1 MAETEVVNVAG
12 QTRLWDIPGVRQ
24 LAILIGIAAAV
35 AAGVNVVLW
44 SQDPSFKPLREV
56 SETDRLEVINSL
68 ESLNIRY
75 RVDSGNGMIMV
86 PADQYQQVAASL
98 QSDGLMGAASLS
110 MDGIY
115 QEKGFGTSQFEELA
129 RHQVALQNKIAETI
143 MTVRVIQNARVMLAL
158 PERSPFLRDRKKP
171 QASVTVVVR
180 PGAVLEPHQVQ
191 GIIHTVASAVPG
203 LETSAVSVMNQFGEL
218 LTTSSQSMHMDQT
231 TTEFEF
237 QQKYQDRLV
246 SKIEALLMPMMGGPG
261 RVRAEVTAQ
270 MDFTQSERTTETFE
284 PSQDDKIRSSI
295 EERTV
300 NSEGNPAGVPGALT
314 NQPPTTPAEE
324 VGEAENQS
332 QSSSE
337 SSQRVYELD
346 KAITNVKNSTGTLT
360 RLSIA
365 LLLDHKPAVNA
376 ESGETEMVPLS
387 EEEIQRA
394 SDLAKNAVGFDE
406 ARGDTFFVANAPF
419 IPPPAMEP
427 PPATPIW
434 QQAWVLNIG
443 KQVLAALVVLGL
455 GFGLLK
461 PLFNNLSQP
470 PVLKTMT
477 ERGAAPGLTGPGSQE
492 EKVPPDPI
500 SFARS
505 LSAQDPKRVAQVMKD
520 WVADE

>member
-56 SETDRLEVINSL
+56 SEIDRLEVINSL
-68 ESLNIRY
+68 DSLNVRY
-75 RVDSGNGMIMV
+75 RIDSNSGMIMV
-86 PADQYQQVAASL
+86 PADQYQQVSASL

-143 MTVRVIQNARVMLAL
+143 MTVRIIQNARVMLAL

-203 LETSAVSVMNQFGEL
+203 LETGAVSVMNQFGEL

-231 TTEFEF
+231 ATEFEF

-284 PSQDDKIRSSI
+284 PSQDKIRSSI
-295 EERTV
+295 EERTL
-300 NSEGNPAGVPGALT
+300 NTEGNPAGVPGALA
-314 NQPPTTPAEE
+314 NQPPTTPAQE
-324 VGEAENQS
+324 VGVEENQN

-346 KAITNVKNSTGTLT
+346 KAMTHVKNSTGTLT

-365 LLLDHKPAVNA
+365 LLLDHKPVLNA
-376 ESGETEMVPLS
+376 ESGETEMVALS

-394 SDLAKNAVGFDE
+394 SDLAKSAVGFDE

-419 IPPPAMEP
+419 IPPPAIEP
-427 PPATPIW
+427 PASPPIW
-434 QQAWVLNIG
+434 QQAWALNIG

-470 PVLKTMT
+470 PVLRTVT
-477 ERGAAPGLTGPGSQE
+477 EAGGASGLTGPKAE
-492 EKVPPDPI
+492 EEQPPDPI
-500 SFARS
+500 ALARS